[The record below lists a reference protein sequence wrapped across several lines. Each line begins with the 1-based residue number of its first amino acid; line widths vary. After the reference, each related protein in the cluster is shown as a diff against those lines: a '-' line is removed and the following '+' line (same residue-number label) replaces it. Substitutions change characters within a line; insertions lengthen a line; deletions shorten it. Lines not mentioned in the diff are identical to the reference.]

1 MGLQLIVRC
10 QDERQL
16 SASLGDIAASCE
28 CFAVDRELLGLSIP
42 TKVIDAI
49 GEERIRDSLST
60 YEVYELW
67 SGNWRSPASE
77 PKARTGWK
85 FW

>member
-28 CFAVDRELLGLSIP
+28 CFPVDRELFGLSVP

-49 GEERIRDSLST
+49 GEERIRDSLSA
-60 YEVYELW
+60 YDVYELW
-67 SGNWRSPASE
+67 SGNWRSPTSE
-77 PKARTGWK
+77 ARARPGWK